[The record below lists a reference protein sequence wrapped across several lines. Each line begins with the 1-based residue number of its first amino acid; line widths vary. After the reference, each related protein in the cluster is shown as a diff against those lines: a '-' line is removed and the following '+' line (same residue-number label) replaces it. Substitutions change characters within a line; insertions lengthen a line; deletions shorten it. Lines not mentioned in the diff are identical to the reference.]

1 MAGIA
6 FDDGV
11 YLLFP
16 GLTQPTTDYSSGS
29 NIYNKLILGD
39 LTQTWTKT
47 SLSGVSISCN
57 GAGVLTIS
65 KTGLTSQTIDAGN
78 RKYVYLLQNTDGVIS
93 VVAVYNT
100 SGRWQSG
107 GKWFYYWIGVDGVA
121 SGDYPTLVDF
131 FNTVGTGN
139 NRVYRYI
146 NLDSHETG
154 GVMEWSNQ
162 AFANGYTYWEAFMG
176 GQLYSTLGT
185 QFQDLLTSDIVP
197 DPPLI
202 TDPYE
207 PGGIS
212 GGGGG
217 SGTFDN
223 TSVPIDFPPLPTLSA
238 TDAGFITLFNPSK
251 SELIALAD
259 YMWNNPLFDLDTWKK
274 IVADPMDAILG
285 LAIVPVAVTPGTSKT
300 LKIGNIATSV
310 SMVEAS
316 RQYEEVDCGTLNVEE
331 CWGAYLDYDPYTKAE
346 LYLPYIGTHA
356 ISADDIMGKP
366 VHIKYHVDILT
377 GACCAYV
384 KCGDSVLYTFS
395 GQCSTSVPIASTDL
409 TNVVNGVLGAA
420 KAVGSMVATGGA
432 SAPSQIPGLVS
443 TATNALKPNIE
454 KSGSLAGTSGM
465 LGAQIPY
472 LILTRPQQALPY
484 RQNKF
489 IGYPSFVTANLG
501 TLTGYTEVESI
512 HLENVPATKA
522 EIAEIETLLGN
533 GVIF

>member
-1 MAGIA
+1 
-6 FDDGV
+6 
-11 YLLFP
+11 
-16 GLTQPTTDYSSGS
+16 
-29 NIYNKLILGD
+29 
-39 LTQTWTKT
+39 
-47 SLSGVSISCN
+47 
-57 GAGVLTIS
+57 
-65 KTGLTSQTIDAGN
+65 
-78 RKYVYLLQNTDGVIS
+78 
-93 VVAVYNT
+93 
-100 SGRWQSG
+100 
-107 GKWFYYWIGVDGVA
+107 
-121 SGDYPTLVDF
+121 
-131 FNTVGTGN
+131 
-139 NRVYRYI
+139 
-146 NLDSHETG
+146 
-154 GVMEWSNQ
+154 
-162 AFANGYTYWEAFMG
+162 
-176 GQLYSTLGT
+176 
-185 QFQDLLTSDIVP
+185 
-197 DPPLI
+197 
-202 TDPYE
+202 
-207 PGGIS
+207 
-212 GGGGG
+212 
-217 SGTFDN
+217 
-223 TSVPIDFPPLPTLSA
+223 
-238 TDAGFITLFNPSK
+238 
-251 SELIALAD
+251 
-259 YMWNNPLFDLDTWKK
+259 
-274 IVADPMDAILG
+274 
-285 LAIVPVAVTPGTSKT
+285 
-300 LKIGNIATSV
+300 
-310 SMVEAS
+310 
-316 RQYEEVDCGTLNVEE
+316 
-331 CWGAYLDYDPYTKAE
+331 
-346 LYLPYIGTHA
+346 
-356 ISADDIMGKP
+356 MGKP